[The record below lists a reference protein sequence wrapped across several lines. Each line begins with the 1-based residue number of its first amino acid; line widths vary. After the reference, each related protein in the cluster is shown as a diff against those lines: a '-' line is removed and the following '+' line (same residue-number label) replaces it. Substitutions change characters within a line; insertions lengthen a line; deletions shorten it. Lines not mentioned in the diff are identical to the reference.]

1 MRQRPES
8 YEDRLQRVVLQP
20 LSSTGNGYRLL
31 VFVLGALVAWGAYAF
46 VVQYHNGLAAT
57 GMRDVV
63 SWGLYLVNF
72 VFFIG
77 ISHAGT
83 LISAI
88 LRVSD
93 AGWRTPITRMAEII
107 TVVAISIG
115 ALCPIIDLGRPERV
129 WHIVTWGRFQSPLLW
144 DIVSI
149 TSYLTGSLIYLY
161 LPMVPDFA
169 IMRDKL
175 AQGTSSLKHK
185 LYTFLALG
193 WRNTPEQRHRLEK
206 GIGIMA
212 VTIIPIAVSVH
223 TVVSFVFS
231 MILRPGW
238 DSTAFG
244 IYFVIGAIF
253 SGIASLIIV
262 MVIFRK
268 VFHFE
273 EYLTERHF
281 RNLGKLLL
289 VALLFYVYLTLC
301 EYLTTGYKLRIEEKS
316 LIGALMTGPDAIWF
330 WFFVIGGLVIPALLI
345 IWRRGSLINRLLIA
359 AILVNVSM
367 WIKRFIIIVPSL
379 QVPLMPYEFGA
390 YTPTWVEWSI
400 TLASVAGFV
409 LIFALFAKA
418 VPLISMWEVAEA
430 HDEQE
435 RESERLTEQMAPRP
449 SGVGEF
455 FARVGRR
462 SMSSGYREEGE
473 Q

>member
-1 MRQRPES
+1 MRQQPEN
-8 YEDRLQRVVLQP
+8 YTDRLERVVLEP
-20 LSSTGNGYRLL
+20 LHTTTNSYRLL
-31 VFVLGALVAWGAYAF
+31 IFILTVFVLWGLYAF
-46 VVQYHNGLAAT
+46 IVQWHNGLAAT

-93 AGWRTPITRMAEII
+93 AGWRTPITRMAEMI

-115 ALCPIIDLGRPERV
+115 ALFPLIDLGRPERV

-175 AQGTSSLKHK
+175 GRGATSLRHK
-185 LYTFLALG
+185 IYTFLALG
-193 WRNTPEQRHRLEK
+193 WKGTPEQRHRLEK
-206 GIGIMA
+206 AIGIMA

-231 MILRPGW
+231 MLLRPGW

-273 EYLTERHF
+273 EYLTEKHF

-301 EYLTTGYKLRIEEKS
+301 EYLTAGYKLKIEDKT
-316 LIGALMTGPDAIWF
+316 LIATLMTGSNAIWF
-330 WFFVIGGLVIPALLI
+330 WFFVIAGLVVPAFLI
-345 IWRRGSLINRLLIA
+345 IARKGDLITRLLIA
-359 AILVNVSM
+359 AILVNISM
-367 WIKRFIIIVPSL
+367 WIKRFVIIIPTL
-379 QVPLMPYEFGA
+379 QVPLMPYEFGS

-400 TLASVAGFV
+400 TLAAVAGFM
-409 LIFALFAKA
+409 LIFALFAKL
-418 VPLISMWEVAEA
+418 VPLISMWEVAET
-430 HDEQE
+430 HEHQE
-435 RESERLTEQMAPRP
+435 AQGTGEVVRP
-449 SGVGEF
+449 QSSGIGDF

-462 SMSSGYREEGE
+462 TMGPGYREEGE
-473 Q
+473 R